1 MTRNV
6 ICYVVNQ
13 TGQQFYTDNT
23 QNNIWNGHTLTAP
36 QTIVPGTAT
45 QTVFSYEKTSG
56 GTVGVTGKVFY
67 ELNSGTY
74 LQVSFNNP
82 YTQLI
87 LPEGTSPNCC
97 ECFFYAGITGV
108 TENNVPSYYVDC
120 VVETNGNAWVP
131 TNTDEVKNL
140 TATITIYNNA

>member
-23 QNNIWNGHTLTAP
+23 KNDIWNGQAKTSP
-36 QTIVPGTAT
+36 QTIGPGTGT
-45 QTVFSYEKTSG
+45 QMVFSYQKTSG
-56 GTVGVTGKVFY
+56 SSVGATGKVFY

-74 LQVSFNNP
+74 LQISFNNP
-82 YTQLI
+82 HDQI
-87 LPEGTSPNCC
+87 LPDGTPDTYCD
-97 ECFFYAGITGV
+97 CFFYAGITGV

-120 VVETNGNAWVP
+120 AVETDGSPWDP
-131 TNTDEVKNL
+131 SNTDEVNTL
-140 TATITIYNNA
+140 TATITIYNNS

>member
-23 QNNIWNGHTLTAP
+23 QNNIWNGHIKTAP
-36 QTIVPGTAT
+36 QTISSGTGT

-56 GTVGVTGKVFY
+56 STVGVTGKVFY

-74 LQVSFNNP
+74 LQISFNNP
-82 YTQLI
+82 YDQM
-87 LPEGTSPNCC
+87 LPDGTSETYCD
-97 ECFFYAGITGV
+97 CFFYAGITGV
-108 TENNVPSYYVDC
+108 SENNVPSYYVDC
-120 VVETNGNAWVP
+120 VVETDGNAWTP
-131 TNTDEVKNL
+131 DNKNEVKNL